1 MSFTQPPFWA
11 EGRRRPTH
19 PATAAPVTLAPAIAT
34 SSVANPSVITTATP
48 HYLWTGDTVT
58 IAGHVGSTPAID
70 GSRVVTVLSPTTF
83 TIPLNV
89 TVAGAGGTVTPTAL
103 AEPLTLTE
111 AKLRAGLS
119 WADGDPR
126 DNLMLN
132 FLAAARGKVE
142 QDTGLAIRLQV
153 LDIFADQIDAPDLL
167 WPPQTFPLQA
177 VSGITWTDAAGV
189 VTTVDVANYQV
200 DLASRRIALT
210 PSGAWPTG
218 DFRTLSPWTLR
229 IVAGYPRVAAIPPML
244 VHAIGMLTAH
254 YATVGRDV
262 TVVGTIIA
270 EVPLGYE
277 DTIQPFRREVLA

>member
-1 MSFTQPPFWA
+1 MSFIQPPFWA
-11 EGRRRPTH
+11 LPRRRPTH
-19 PATAAPVTLAPAIAT
+19 PATAVPVTPATAIAT
-34 SSVANPSVITTATP
+34 SSVANPTVITTATP

-58 IAGHVGSTPAID
+58 IAGHVGSTPAVD
-70 GSRVVTVLSPTTF
+70 GTRVVTVLSPTTF
-83 TIPLNV
+83 SILVNV
-89 TVAGAGGTVTPTAL
+89 TVAGAGGTVTAALL
-103 AEPLTLTE
+103 AEPLTLAE

-119 WADGDPR
+119 WADGDAR

-132 FLAAARGKVE
+132 FLSAARGKVE
-142 QDTGLAIRLQV
+142 HDTGLTIRLQLRDV
-153 LDIFADQIDAPDLL
+153 FADAIDAPDVL

-177 VSGITWTDAAGV
+177 VNSITWTDAAGV
-189 VTTVDVANYQV
+189 VTPVDVANYQV
-200 DLASRRIALT
+200 DLASGRIALT

-229 IVAGYPRVAAIPPML
+229 VAAGYLTVAAIPAML

-270 EVPLGYE
+270 EVPFGYE